1 MARPGGRRSCSSKP
15 TIIGGSPTIIGCGT
29 IVHIEDATDNTL
41 SCMKALGMGYA
52 VQDRLYF
59 GGIDYIKAHG
69 KQVARRAPPI
79 MTAIHAGLVVGAGT
93 DSIAVSPYNAFISLH
108 WLLTGKTLT
117 GQLTRGPDQLPSRL
131 EALKMYTWNSAWL
144 SFDENERGSLEP
156 GKLADL
162 AVLDGDYVTVPVDDI
177 PQIQSQL
184 TMVGGRIVYAAGLFA
199 AGEQH

>member
-1 MARPGGRRSCSSKP
+1 
-15 TIIGGSPTIIGCGT
+15 
-29 IVHIEDATDNTL
+29 
-41 SCMKALGMGYA
+41 
-52 VQDRLYF
+52 
-59 GGIDYIKAHG
+59 
-69 KQVARRAPPI
+69 
-79 MTAIHAGLVVGAGT
+79 
-93 DSIAVSPYNAFISLH
+93 
-108 WLLTGKTLT
+108 
-117 GQLTRGPDQLPSRL
+117 LTRGPDQLPSRL
-131 EALKMYTWNSAWL
+131 EALTMYTWNSAWL